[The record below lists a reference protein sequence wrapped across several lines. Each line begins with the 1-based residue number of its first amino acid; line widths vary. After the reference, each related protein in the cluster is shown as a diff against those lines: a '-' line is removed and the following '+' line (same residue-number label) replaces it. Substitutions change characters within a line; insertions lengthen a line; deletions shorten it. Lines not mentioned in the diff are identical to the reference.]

1 MILNDQGALCCPS
14 QIAGPVKEEC
24 LMAGLMV
31 KIFRSLQQGPG
42 FLILLVLLAVACFV
56 GYEILYALVG

>member
-1 MILNDQGALCCPS
+1 MNRKRPDR
-14 QIAGPVKEEC
+14 KTC

-42 FLILLVLLAVACFV
+42 FIILLVLLAVASFV